1 MIKEQKLKN
10 GLRMIVAPR
19 HETEAVT
26 ALVLFKVGSRNETRD
41 INGVSHFLEH
51 LMFKGT
57 KKRPNTLAISK
68 ELDGIGAEYNA
79 FTGKDYTGYYIKANW
94 VKLPLL
100 LDLLSDMLYNSKF
113 DPKEIERERGVI
125 VEEINMYRDNPLMYL
140 EDIFERAMFG
150 DHPLGWDI
158 AGPRQVIRTV
168 SRRKMIAYKE
178 TFYQPNN
185 TQVIVAGRV
194 DEKTIFDQIR
204 SAFETNH
211 KAKAQPKPRK
221 KTITQKKP
229 IVVLSHKETEQV
241 QIGLG
246 YPAYPY
252 RHKGLIALHVLAA
265 VLGGNMSS
273 RLFIQVR
280 ERRGL
285 AYAIKAR
292 VSMYEDTGCLMIQA
306 GLAQNRVDE
315 AIKVILAELEQ
326 VRKKGITPVEL
337 SRAKEFLK
345 GQLVLQ
351 MEDSQ
356 NAANYYGQ
364 QALFQPS
371 IKTPHERE
379 KEVDDVTRADILR
392 VAKDIIRQPLLTLA
406 IIGPFKEK
414 AHFERLLKAR

>member
-1 MIKEQKLKN
+1 MIQQAKLKN

-26 ALVLFKVGSRNETRD
+26 ALVLFKVGSRNETKD
-41 INGVSHFLEH
+41 INGVSHFIEH

-57 KKRPNTLAISK
+57 KKRPTTLSISK

-79 FTGKDYTGYYIKANW
+79 FTSKDYTGYYIKANAE
-94 VKLPLL
+94 KLPLL
-100 LDLLSDMLYNSKF
+100 LDILSDMLYNSKF

-125 VEEINMYRDNPLMYL
+125 IEEINMYRDNPLMYI
-140 EDIFERAMFG
+140 DDVFEGAMYG

-158 AGPRQVIRTV
+158 AGPRKIIRTV
-168 SRRKMIAYKE
+168 SRAKLVAYKN

-185 TQVIVAGRV
+185 TNVIVAGRV
-194 DEKTIFDQIR
+194 NEKTIFDQIR
-204 SAFETNH
+204 FAFETNKKS
-211 KAKAQPKPRK
+211 KALPKPKK

-229 IVVLSHKETEQV
+229 TIALSYKETEQV
-241 QIGLG
+241 QMALG

-252 RHKGLIALHVLAA
+252 NHKNLIALHVLAA

-285 AYAIKAR
+285 AYSVRAG
-292 VSMYEDTGCLMIQA
+292 VSMYEDTGNFMVQS
-306 GLAQNRVDE
+306 GLAHDRVDE
-315 AIKVILAELEQ
+315 ALKVIFQELKLIQ
-326 VRKKGITPVEL
+326 QKGITAIEL
-337 SRAKEFLK
+337 GRAKEFLK

-351 MEDSQ
+351 MEDSR

-379 KEVDDVTRADILR
+379 REVERVTRADVLR
-392 VAKDIIRQPLLTLA
+392 VAKDIMKMSRLTLA
-406 IIGPFKEK
+406 IIGPYKDK
-414 AHFERLLKAR
+414 AHFIKLLSR